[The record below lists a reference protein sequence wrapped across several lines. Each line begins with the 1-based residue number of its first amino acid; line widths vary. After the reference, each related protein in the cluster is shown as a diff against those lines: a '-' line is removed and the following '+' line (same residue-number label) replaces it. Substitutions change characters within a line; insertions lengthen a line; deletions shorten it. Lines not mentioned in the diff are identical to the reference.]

1 MMRHRPGRV
10 ILFVLLTFS
19 ALAAERAVIYLRL
32 TDSLTLDPGKT
43 EDYFSQEAL
52 FNVFEGLVRL
62 NKSAM
67 AVEPCLA
74 ESWQAQ
80 DNGRRWIFH
89 LRRGVRFH
97 NGQACDARA
106 VAYSFEKRIQNKQG
120 EYAPFGRVFPFIA
133 AVKAMG
139 DWTVEITLTRPY
151 FSFPFS
157 LVDQR
162 ASVVAPGTMD
172 SPRFTPIGTG
182 PFAVS
187 EWVRGKSLILVRN
200 GDYWQRPARLA
211 KVIFKSEPNEGLRLL
226 QIKNS
231 SADIDFIR
239 SAKEY
244 EELLGKAGIGIL
256 AEPKPITYYLGF
268 NCRREPFSRLQ
279 VRKAFSH
286 LLDRKVLVKQV
297 FQNLATAAVG
307 MLPPQM
313 FGFNPHNDNLEFNPG
328 KALSLLTEAGLPDGF
343 SCRLYYSQGQF
354 GNEEMA
360 QAIAA
365 GARRIHVTVNTVKL
379 PFDKLLP
386 AVLNGEPDLFLVG
399 WGYTVDAG
407 IFLNPLF
414 MLYPGSPKNA
424 MAAGPEFI
432 RLLAQAEGTSD
443 DRKRWEMYAAAE
455 RRLQEDLPLI
465 PLFHLNHVMAYNR
478 RLRGLRMN
486 PLGFLIFQDAS
497 LAAE

>member
-10 ILFVLLTFS
+10 FLFVLLTFS

-62 NKSAM
+62 KKAEM

-80 DNGRRWIFH
+80 ENGRRWVFH

-97 NGQACDARA
+97 NGKVCDARA
-106 VAYSFEKRIQNKQG
+106 VVYSFEKRIRNKQG
-120 EYAPFGRVFPFIA
+120 EYAPFGKVFPFIA
-133 AVKAMG
+133 AVKAVG

-172 SPRFTPIGTG
+172 GPQFAPIGTG

-187 EWVRGKSLILVRN
+187 EWARGKTLVLVRN
-200 GDYWQRPARLA
+200 GDYWQRPAGLE
-211 KVIFKSEPNEGLRLL
+211 KVIFKSEPNEALRLS
-226 QIKNS
+226 QIRNRG
-231 SADIDFIR
+231 ADIDFIR

-244 EELLGKAGIGIL
+244 EELLGKSGIGFL
-256 AEPKPITYYLGF
+256 VEPKPITYYLGF
-268 NCRREPFSRLQ
+268 NCRREPFSRLP
-279 VRKAFSH
+279 VRKAFAH
-286 LLDRKVLVKQV
+286 LLDKKVLVKQV
-297 FQNLATAAVG
+297 FQNLATAAAG

-313 FGFNPHNDNLEFNPG
+313 PGFSPPNADLEFSPE
-328 KALSLLTEAGLPDGF
+328 KARSLLTEAGLPGGF
-343 SCRLYYSQGQF
+343 SCSLYYSQGQF
-354 GNEEMA
+354 GIEEMA

-379 PFDKLLP
+379 PFGKLLP
-386 AVLNGEPDLFLVG
+386 AVRNGEPDLFLVG
-399 WGYTVDAG
+399 WGYTGDPG

-414 MLYPGSPKNA
+414 MLYPGSPGSV
-424 MAAGPEFI
+424 MAAGPEFV
-432 RLLAQAEGTSD
+432 RLLARAEGTSD
-443 DRKRWEMYAAAE
+443 DKKRWELYAAAE
-455 RRLQEDLPLI
+455 RRLQQDLPLI
-465 PLFHLNHVMAYNR
+465 PLFHLNHVMAYNT

-486 PLGFLIFQDAS
+486 PLGFLIFKDAS